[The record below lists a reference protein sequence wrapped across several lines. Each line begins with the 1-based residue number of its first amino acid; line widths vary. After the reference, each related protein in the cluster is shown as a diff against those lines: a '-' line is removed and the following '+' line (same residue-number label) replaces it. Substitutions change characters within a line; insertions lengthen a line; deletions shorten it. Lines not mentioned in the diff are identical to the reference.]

1 MCVGVGCGGKDEK
14 IKHEKPTFPTHPTIK
29 QSYRI
34 LFNTLLDG
42 EDDVDAGLVTETAP
56 WRASKAFGL
65 CWSDGK
71 GGVASVGTRLAI
83 REHAQLDGGRMAIH
97 SKGVQRFRI
106 LSVIASAPIVTA
118 RVEILGDGADADT
131 PEAAAAAAK
140 VAAAFRALLALNL
153 RLGLINRG
161 AVEATW
167 VPSPVGSD
175 DSDGEGALE
184 PAELASLS
192 PAALSYWVASFM
204 AESSPM
210 HQQALLQE
218 DSTVA
223 RLESL
228 LEVLEGS
235 VSFLRAKAAVDA
247 LKLGSSES

>member
-1 MCVGVGCGGKDEK
+1 MK
-14 IKHEKPTFPTHPTIK
+14 KPTDLPHPPQIK
-29 QSYRI
+29 SYRI

-175 DSDGEGALE
+175 DSDGGEGALE

>member
-1 MCVGVGCGGKDEK
+1 MFCSS
-14 IKHEKPTFPTHPTIK
+14 KPPPLHPPPR
-29 QSYRI
+29 YRI

-42 EDDVDAGLVTETAP
+42 ADDVDPGLVTPDAP
-56 WRASKAFGL
+56 WRASKTFGL

-71 GGVASVGTRLAI
+71 GGVASVGTLLAI
-83 REHAQLDGGRMAIH
+83 HDHAQLDGGRMAIN
-97 SKGVQRFRI
+97 SKGVQRFRV
-106 LSVIASAPIVTA
+106 LSVISPAPIVTA
-118 RVEILGDGADADT
+118 RVEMLGDGDDADS
-131 PEAAAAAAK
+131 PEAMEAASR
-140 VAAAFRALLALNL
+140 VATEFRALLALNL
-153 RLGLINRG
+153 RLGLISRD
-161 AVEATW
+161 AVAATW
-167 VPSPVGSD
+167 VPT
-175 DSDGEGALE
+175 EGAGGDADALE

-223 RLESL
+223 RLTSL

-247 LKLGSSES
+247 LKLGNEG